1 LQFSRL
7 NNEALLS
14 TAEQYQ
20 QKYNKDISKDLDD
33 EIIFLE
39 RTYCVKCKLDCKPK
53 KLLQEILILGLS
65 GVFPNITTGLHI
77 LIGLATSGA

>member
-1 LQFSRL
+1 LQFSSL

-39 RTYCVKCKLDCKPK
+39 RTLC
-53 KLLQEILILGLS
+53 EM
-65 GVFPNITTGLHI
+65 
-77 LIGLATSGA
+77 